1 MKREELIDLFAQLG
15 KVCQALGKGEEWKDN
30 SLGLTVEEYVK
41 ILTVTNR
48 QIVYNGWFTKE
59 NVQKALIDWSKLL
72 TKEKMTTWLRDYP
85 FATSPKKVSI
95 IMAGNIPLVG
105 FHDFASVVLAG
116 HIAVCKLSS
125 DDNTLMPALMEIMVL
140 WNPDFAK
147 HFVLTAGKI
156 GEVDAII
163 ATGSD
168 NSVRYFEQYF
178 GHLPHVFRKNRTSIA
193 VIDGT
198 ETVEEMEALGND
210 IFAYFGL
217 GCRNVSHLL
226 LPENYDISNFFE
238 NMMKYK
244 EVIYNKKYG
253 NNYDYNKAIF
263 LMNKHSLL
271 DNNFI
276 LLKESEDLH
285 SPLAMVYHHTYSS
298 KADIETYLKKHEAEI
313 QVVIGHEYLSFGEA
327 QNPQWTDYADDFDT
341 MAWLNSFKK

>member
-1 MKREELIDLFAQLG
+1 MKREELIELFAQLG
-15 KVCQALGKGEEWKDN
+15 KVCAALGKGEEWKDN
-30 SLGLTVEEYVK
+30 SLGLTEPEYEKV
-41 ILTVTNR
+41 LAVMNR
-48 QIVYNGWFTKE
+48 QVVYNGWFTKE
-59 NVQKALIDWSKLL
+59 NVQKALIDWYNLL
-72 TKEKMTTWLRDYP
+72 TIEKINSWLEAYT
-85 FATSPKKVSI
+85 FTSKPKKVSI

-105 FHDFASVVLAG
+105 FHDLASVILSG
-116 HIAVCKLSS
+116 NIAVCKLSS
-125 DDNTLMPALMEIMVL
+125 EDNTLLPALLEIMVL

-147 HFVLTAGKI
+147 NFVLTVGKM
-156 GEVDAII
+156 GEVDAMI

-178 GHLPHVFRKNRTSIA
+178 GHLPHVFRKNRTSVA
-193 VIDGT
+193 VLNGT
-198 ETVEEMEALGND
+198 ETVEEMESLGED

-217 GCRNVSHLL
+217 GCRNVSHML
-226 LPENYDISNFFE
+226 LPENYEISNFFE

-244 EVIYNKKYG
+244 DVIYNKKYG

-298 KADIETYLKKHEAEI
+298 KADIESFLTKHAQEI
-313 QVVIGHEYLSFGEA
+313 QVVIGHDYLPFGEA
-327 QNPQWTDYADDFDT
+327 QMPQWTDYADNFDT
-341 MAWLNSFKK
+341 MIWLNKLSI